1 MTRILHFTD
10 AHLRWNQPGSAANPL
25 RLSRDMPDALARLAD
40 TFVDIKPD
48 VVVMTGDLLDV
59 PDDVL
64 AGAPSDGRPLD
75 DWRAEIEAD
84 FQIYRD
90 WFQSTGIPCLAVP
103 GNHDDEDAF
112 RRVFDDP
119 PMVADIAGL
128 RFISFW
134 DELGPDRQPRRTGAR
149 RDLYDS
155 ALIAAEHDLPQVHL
169 QHYMIDP
176 PVTSKGWNYEYRG
189 AADMKDAME
198 QSGRVRA
205 VLSGHYHPGSLAT
218 GAAGLIH
225 SLPPAFCEA
234 PHPFRVYDI
243 GQSEAID
250 VQDFTLLD

>member
-1 MTRILHFTD
+1 MTRVLHFTD

-25 RLSRDMPDALARLAD
+25 RLSRAIPDALGLLAD
-40 TFVDIKPD
+40 RIADIRPD

-64 AGAPSDGRPLD
+64 DGAPADGRPLD
-75 DWRAEIEAD
+75 EWRAEIEAD
-84 FQIYRD
+84 FRIFRD
-90 WFQSTGIPCLAVP
+90 WFKATGVPGLAVP
-103 GNHDDEDAF
+103 GNHDDMDAF

-119 PMVADIAGL
+119 PMVIDIAGL
-128 RFISFW
+128 RFFSFW

-149 RDLYDS
+149 RDLYNA
-155 ALIAAEHDLPQVHL
+155 ALSAAEHDLPQVHL

-176 PVTSKGWNYEYRG
+176 PITARGWQYEYQD
-189 AADMKDAME
+189 AADMKAAME

-218 GAAGLIH
+218 GPGGLIH

-243 GQSEAID
+243 RETGAIN
-250 VQDFTLLD
+250 VQDFMLLD